1 MRDQKK
7 MIVEIQNQRINE
19 AKNYGVELREI
30 ERDVLDSLKDVLN
43 LLDRLESSDVRSSKQ
58 VKELKN
64 KLSDQHDKILT
75 NLENLG

>member
-1 MRDQKK
+1 